1 MEQTIRIGE
10 KELTLEF
17 GLIEDVINV
26 DDLTKIDTSNI
37 FGEAVTVSAAANRIG
52 LMMSEVGSNLAGLKL
67 DCKLYE
73 NYYRNKLRA
82 QASKNSGSYT
92 IEVDGEKVNVKLTE
106 TGLATCYD
114 SEPEWI
120 KLKREII
127 LI

>member
-73 NYYRNKLRA
+73 NDYRNKLRA

-92 IEVDGEKVNVKLTE
+92 IEVDGEKVNVKLT
-106 TGLATCYD
+106 
-114 SEPEWI
+114 
-120 KLKREII
+120 
-127 LI
+127 